1 MLSRFLLI
9 FLQSEVK
16 NHGVTTDRY
25 LSCCKLKTNERN
37 MATIQDIHALE
48 QRITDLVEDYIQKLY
63 NEDDVLAIDHRWGK
77 ITLTVKDKEKIKVC
91 KITEIYPL
99 KEFVRAD
106 ENGKQETEIERIS
119 DIANSLVFL
128 N

>member
-1 MLSRFLLI
+1 
-9 FLQSEVK
+9 
-16 NHGVTTDRY
+16 
-25 LSCCKLKTNERN
+25 

>member
-1 MLSRFLLI
+1 MQSRFLLL
-9 FLQSEVK
+9 FLQSELK
-16 NHGVTTDRY
+16 NHEVTTDRY